1 MRKFALAATAFFVF
15 VGVTL
20 ATEVVFLG
28 YDKDKKELK
37 VKDGDKEETYK
48 VTDKTVFKTI
58 TKDGDKDL
66 DNDKGI
72 ARLEKMDGNDK
83 IKGKAKIEI
92 TTDKDTLKEVKIKGG
107 KKQ

>member
-1 MRKFALAATAFFVF
+1 MRKFALAATAFCVF

-28 YDKDKKELK
+28 YDKEKKELK
-37 VKDGDKEETYK
+37 VKEDDKEKTYK
-48 VTDKTVFKTI
+48 VTDKVTFKTI

-66 DNDKGI
+66 DNAKGI
-72 ARLEKMDGNDK
+72 ERLEKMDGNEK

-92 TTDKDTLKEVKIKGG
+92 TADKDELKEVKIKGG